1 MREYRFDV
9 VRVVCMT
16 YIVTYIHLYE
26 YIYPNGRMTF
36 YLPICI
42 GMTHA

>member
-16 YIVTYIHLYE
+16 YLVIYVHLYE
-26 YIYPNGRMTF
+26 YIF
-36 YLPICI
+36 LQV
-42 GMTHA
+42 

>member
-16 YIVTYIHLYE
+16 YLIMFFHLYG
-26 YIYPNGRMTF
+26 YIYPHDETPF
-36 YLPICI
+36 YTP
-42 GMTHA
+42 A